1 MKKYSMKK
9 SSLPSQNII
18 GVGIIILVS
27 PLILML
33 IWNAVIP
40 GMFGLPTLG
49 YWSAMGLYLVCNL
62 LFK

>member
-1 MKKYSMKK
+1 MKK
-9 SSLPSQNII
+9 SSPLGQNII
-18 GVGIIILVS
+18 GAVIILLAV

-33 IWNAVIP
+33 LWNAVIP

-49 YWSAMGLYLVCNL
+49 YWSAMGLYLVCNI

>member
-1 MKKYSMKK
+1 MKK
-9 SSLPSQNII
+9 SSLLGQNII
-18 GVGIIILVS
+18 GAVIVLLAL

-49 YWSAMGLYLVCNL
+49 YWSAMGLYLVCII

>member
-1 MKKYSMKK
+1 MKK
-9 SSLPSQNII
+9 SSLTSQNII
-18 GVGIIILVS
+18 GVGIILLAL

-33 IWNAVIP
+33 LWNAVIP

-49 YWSAMGLYLVCNL
+49 YWSAMGLYLVCNI

>member
-1 MKKYSMKK
+1 MKK
-9 SSLPSQNII
+9 SPLLGQNII
-18 GVGIIILVS
+18 GAGIILLAL

-49 YWSAMGLYLVCNL
+49 YWSAMGLYLVCNI

>member
-1 MKKYSMKK
+1 MKK

-18 GVGIIILVS
+18 GVGIILLAE

-33 IWNAVIP
+33 IWNAFIP
-40 GMFGLPTLG
+40 SIFGLPTLG
-49 YWSAMGLYLVCNL
+49 YWSAMGLSAVCSI

>member
-1 MKKYSMKK
+1 MKKLSKTVID
-9 SSLPSQNII
+9 SQTII
-18 GVGIIILVS
+18 SAVIVLLAL

-33 IWNAVIP
+33 AWNAVIP

-49 YWSAMGLYLVCNL
+49 YWSAMGLYVVCSL

>member
-1 MKKYSMKK
+1 MKK
-9 SSLPSQNII
+9 SSPLSQNII
-18 GVGIIILVS
+18 GAVIILLAV

-33 IWNAVIP
+33 LWNAVIP

-49 YWSAMGLYLVCNL
+49 YWSAMGLYLVCNI

>member
-1 MKKYSMKK
+1 MKKLSKTVID
-9 SSLPSQNII
+9 SQTII
-18 GVGIIILVS
+18 SAVIVLLAL

-49 YWSAMGLYLVCNL
+49 YWSAMGLYLVCNI

>member
-1 MKKYSMKK
+1 MKK

-18 GVGIIILVS
+18 GVGIILLAV
-27 PLILML
+27 PWALML
-33 IWNAVIP
+33 LWNAVIP

-49 YWSAMGLYLVCNL
+49 YWSAMGLYLVCNI

>member
-1 MKKYSMKK
+1 MKK
-9 SSLPSQNII
+9 SSPLGQNII
-18 GVGIIILVS
+18 GAVIILLAV

-33 IWNAVIP
+33 LWNAVIP

-49 YWSAMGLYLVCNL
+49 YWSAMGLYAVCII

>member
-1 MKKYSMKK
+1 MKK
-9 SSLPSQNII
+9 SSLTSQNI
-18 GVGIIILVS
+18 VGAVIILLAL

-40 GMFGLPTLG
+40 GMFGLQTLG
-49 YWSAMGLYLVCNL
+49 YWSAMGLYLVCNI

>member
-1 MKKYSMKK
+1 MKK
-9 SSLPSQNII
+9 SSLLGQNII
-18 GVGIIILVS
+18 SAVIILLAL

-49 YWSAMGLYLVCNL
+49 YWSAMGLYLVCNI

>member
-1 MKKYSMKK
+1 MKKT
-9 SSLPSQNII
+9 SLSDQII
-18 GVGIIILVS
+18 GAVVILLAF

-40 GMFGLPTLG
+40 SIFGLPTLG
-49 YWSAMGLYLVCNL
+49 YWSAMGLYIVCSL

>member
-1 MKKYSMKK
+1 MKK
-9 SSLPSQNII
+9 SSPLGQNII
-18 GVGIIILVS
+18 GAVIILLAV

-33 IWNAVIP
+33 LWNAVIP

-49 YWSAMGLYLVCNL
+49 YWSAMGLYAVCNI

>member
-1 MKKYSMKK
+1 MKK
-9 SSLPSQNII
+9 SSLLGQNII
-18 GVGIIILVS
+18 GAVIVLLAL

-49 YWSAMGLYLVCNL
+49 YWSAMGLYLVCNI